1 MYKFYSECCVCSIP
15 RFKFK
20 RRLHYVMRSLRPN
33 ISGRCKKPDK
43 WHLSCVVDADLLSA
57 EQAMVD
63 SRVFK
68 AQDS

>member
-1 MYKFYSECCVCSIP
+1 MYKFYSECCVLFYSNVQIQTS
-15 RFKFK
+15 
-20 RRLHYVMRSLRPN
+20 VELRDAVT
-33 ISGRCKKPDK
+33 STCTSAVKKSWK

-57 EQAMVD
+57 EQAVVD